1 MTITES
7 AQEYLIEL
15 LANQGQ
21 FTIGIKAEVLEPGTP
36 RGETVIAYVTEEDDL
51 SNYKLEEGYDF
62 KVYLDKKSLCYMEG
76 AIVDYS
82 PDRFGGTLTIKTPK
96 AKVPSLDEEDASI
109 EQKIN
114 YVLYSEINPALASH
128 GGEVSLHEVVNKN
141 TAVLRFGGGCQGCG
155 MVDVTLKAGIEKTLL
170 EQVEGLVSVTDITD
184 HSYKENAYYK

>member
-1 MTITES
+1 MKITES

-21 FTIGIKAEVLEPGTP
+21 FTMGIKIEILEPGTP
-36 RGETVIAYVTEEDDL
+36 RGETVIAYATEEDDL
-51 SNYKLEEGYDF
+51 SNYRLEEGYDF
-62 KVYLDKKSLCYMEG
+62 KVFLDEKTLCYMEG

-82 PDRFGGTLTIKTPK
+82 PDRFGGTLTIRTPA
-96 AKVPSLDEEDASI
+96 AKVPNLEKDATI
-109 EQKIN
+109 EQRIN

-141 TAVLRFGGGCQGCG
+141 TAVLQFGGGCQGCG

-170 EQVEGLVSVTDITD
+170 EQVEGLVGVTDITD

>member
-1 MTITES
+1 MKITES

-21 FTIGIKAEVLEPGTP
+21 FTMGIKVEVLEPGTP
-36 RGETVIAYVTEEDDL
+36 RGETVIAYATEEDNL
-51 SNYKLEEGYDF
+51 KNYRLEEGYDF
-62 KVYLDKKSLCYMEG
+62 KVFLDEKTLCYMEG

-82 PDRFGGTLTIKTPK
+82 PDRFGGTLTIRTPA
-96 AKVPSLDEEDASI
+96 AKVPNLEEDATI

-141 TAVLRFGGGCQGCG
+141 TAVLQFGGGCQGCG
-155 MVDVTLKAGIEKTLL
+155 MVDVTLKAGVEKTLL
-170 EQVEGLVSVTDITD
+170 EQVEGLVAVTDITD

>member
-1 MTITES
+1 MIITES

-21 FTIGIKAEVLEPGTP
+21 FTMGIKVEVLEPGTP
-36 RGETVIAYVTEEDDL
+36 RGETVIAYATEEDNL
-51 SNYKLEEGYDF
+51 KNYRLEEGYDF
-62 KVYLDKKSLCYMEG
+62 KVFLDEKTLCYMEG

-82 PDRFGGTLTIKTPK
+82 PDRFGGTLTIRTPA
-96 AKVPSLDEEDASI
+96 AKVPNLEKDATI

-141 TAVLRFGGGCQGCG
+141 TAVLQFGGGCQGCG
-155 MVDVTLKAGIEKTLL
+155 MVDVTLKAGVEKTLL
-170 EQVEGLVSVTDITD
+170 EQVEGLVGVTDITD

>member
-1 MTITES
+1 MKITES

-21 FTIGIKAEVLEPGTP
+21 FTMGIKVEVLEPGTP
-36 RGETVIAYVTEEDDL
+36 RGETVIAYATEEDNL
-51 SNYKLEEGYDF
+51 KNYRLEEGYDF
-62 KVYLDKKSLCYMEG
+62 KVFLDEKTLCYMEG

-82 PDRFGGTLTIKTPK
+82 PDRFGGTLTIRTPA
-96 AKVPSLDEEDASI
+96 AKVPNLEKDATI
-109 EQKIN
+109 EQRIN

-141 TAVLRFGGGCQGCG
+141 TAVLQFGGGCQGCG
-155 MVDVTLKAGIEKTLL
+155 MVDVTLKAGVEKTLL
-170 EQVEGLVSVTDITD
+170 EQVEGLVGVTDITD

>member
-1 MTITES
+1 MKITES

-21 FTIGIKAEVLEPGTP
+21 FTMGIKVEVLEPGTP
-36 RGETVIAYVTEEDDL
+36 RGETVIAYATEEDNL
-51 SNYKLEEGYDF
+51 KNYRLEEGYDF
-62 KVYLDKKSLCYMEG
+62 KVFLDEKTLCYMEG
-76 AIVDYS
+76 AVVDYS
-82 PDRFGGTLTIKTPK
+82 PDRFGGTLTIRTPA
-96 AKVPSLDEEDASI
+96 AKVPNLEEDATI

-141 TAVLRFGGGCQGCG
+141 TAVLQFGGGCQGCG
-155 MVDVTLKAGIEKTLL
+155 MVDVTLKAGVEKTLL
-170 EQVEGLVSVTDITD
+170 EQVEGLVGVTDITD

>member
-1 MTITES
+1 MKITES

-21 FTIGIKAEVLEPGTP
+21 FTMGIKVEVLEPGTP
-36 RGETVIAYVTEEDDL
+36 RGETVIAYATEEDNL
-51 SNYKLEEGYDF
+51 KNYRLEEGYDF
-62 KVYLDKKSLCYMEG
+62 KVFLDEKSLCYMEG
-76 AIVDYS
+76 AVVDYS
-82 PDRFGGTLTIKTPK
+82 SDRFGGTLTIKTPA
-96 AKVPSLDEEDASI
+96 AKVPNLEKDATI

-141 TAVLRFGGGCQGCG
+141 TAVLQFGGGCQGCG
-155 MVDVTLKAGIEKTLL
+155 MVDVTLKAGVEKTLL
-170 EQVEGLVSVTDITD
+170 EQVEGLVGVTDITD

>member
-1 MTITES
+1 MKITES

-21 FTIGIKAEVLEPGTP
+21 FTMGIKVEVLEPGTP
-36 RGETVIAYVTEEDDL
+36 RGETVIAYATEEDNL
-51 SNYKLEEGYDF
+51 KNYRLEEGYDF
-62 KVYLDKKSLCYMEG
+62 KVYLDEKSLCYMEG

-82 PDRFGGTLTIKTPK
+82 PDRFGGTLTIKTPA
-96 AKVPSLDEEDASI
+96 AKVPNLEKDATI
-109 EQKIN
+109 EQRIN

-141 TAVLRFGGGCQGCG
+141 TAVLQFGGGCQGCG

-170 EQVEGLVSVTDITD
+170 EMVEGLTAITDITD

>member
-1 MTITES
+1 MKITES

-15 LANQGQ
+15 LANQGR
-21 FTIGIKAEVLEPGTP
+21 FTIGIKVEVLEPGTP

-51 SNYKLEEGYDF
+51 SNFRLEKGYDF
-62 KVYLDKKSLCYMEG
+62 KVFLDEKTLCYMEG

-82 PDRFGGTLTIKTPK
+82 PDRFGGTLTIRTPA
-96 AKVPSLDEEDASI
+96 AKVPNLEKDATI
-109 EQKIN
+109 EQRIN

-141 TAVLRFGGGCQGCG
+141 TAVLQFGGGCQGCG
-155 MVDVTLKAGIEKTLL
+155 MVDVTLKAGVEKTLL
-170 EQVEGLVSVTDITD
+170 EQVEGLVGVTDITD

>member
-1 MTITES
+1 MIITES

-21 FTIGIKAEVLEPGTP
+21 FTMGIKVEVLEPGTP
-36 RGETVIAYVTEEDDL
+36 RGETTIAYATEEDNL
-51 SNYKLEEGYDF
+51 KNYRLEEGYDF
-62 KVYLDKKSLCYMEG
+62 KVFLDEKTLCYMEG
-76 AIVDYS
+76 AVVDYS
-82 PDRFGGTLTIKTPK
+82 PDRFGGTLTIRTPA
-96 AKVPSLDEEDASI
+96 AKVPNLEEDATI

-141 TAVLRFGGGCQGCG
+141 TAVLQFGGGCQGCG
-155 MVDVTLKAGIEKTLL
+155 MVDVTLKAGAEKTLL
-170 EQVEGLVSVTDITD
+170 EQVEGLVAVTDITD

>member
-1 MTITES
+1 MKITES

-21 FTIGIKAEVLEPGTP
+21 FTMGIKVEVLEPGTP
-36 RGETVIAYVTEEDDL
+36 RGETVIAYATEEDNL
-51 SNYKLEEGYDF
+51 KKYRLEEGYDF
-62 KVYLDKKSLCYMEG
+62 KVFLDEKTLCYMEG

-82 PDRFGGTLTIKTPK
+82 PDRFGGTLTIRTPA
-96 AKVPSLDEEDASI
+96 AKVPNLEKDATI
-109 EQKIN
+109 EQRIN

-141 TAVLRFGGGCQGCG
+141 TAVLQFGGGCQGCG
-155 MVDVTLKAGIEKTLL
+155 MVDVTLKAGVEKTLL
-170 EQVEGLVSVTDITD
+170 EQVEGLVGVTDITD

>member
-1 MTITES
+1 MKITES

-21 FTIGIKAEVLEPGTP
+21 FTMGIKVEVLEPGTP
-36 RGETVIAYVTEEDDL
+36 RGETVIAYATEEDNL
-51 SNYKLEEGYDF
+51 KNYRLEEGYDF
-62 KVYLDKKSLCYMEG
+62 KVFLDEKTLCYMEG

-82 PDRFGGTLTIKTPK
+82 PDRFGGTLTIRTPA
-96 AKVPSLDEEDASI
+96 AKVPNLEKDATI
-109 EQKIN
+109 EQRIN

-141 TAVLRFGGGCQGCG
+141 TAVLQFGGGCQGCG

-170 EQVEGLVSVTDITD
+170 EQVEGLVGVTDITD

>member
-1 MTITES
+1 MKITES

-21 FTIGIKAEVLEPGTP
+21 FTMGIKVEVLEPGTP
-36 RGETVIAYVTEEDDL
+36 RGETVIAYATEEDNL
-51 SNYKLEEGYDF
+51 KNYRLEEGYDF
-62 KVYLDKKSLCYMEG
+62 KVFLDEKTLCYMEG
-76 AIVDYS
+76 AVVDYS
-82 PDRFGGTLTIKTPK
+82 PDRFGGTLTIRTPA
-96 AKVPSLDEEDASI
+96 AKVPNLEKDATI
-109 EQKIN
+109 EQRIN